1 MLSWVIPRQEPIKA
15 LHAEELN
22 TSHDLSSDELKFLSV
37 AVAADEDVASRGE
50 RCRARL
56 LWTMFVQGAPAMA
69 RSRQTAKDLLE
80 HPSEADRRSVI
91 EANFLLTGSP
101 LRADVQEFA
110 SGGGFT

>member
-1 MLSWVIPRQEPIKA
+1 
-15 LHAEELN
+15 
-22 TSHDLSSDELKFLSV
+22 
-37 AVAADEDVASRGE
+37 
-50 RCRARL
+50 
-56 LWTMFVQGAPAMA
+56 MA

-91 EANFLLTGSP
+91 EANFLLPGSP